1 MVTKGIA
8 RRAQRESEIPGTWS
22 GAGQL
27 TADHQ
32 VINWRVL
39 IAGTL
44 PHRAGPAGRYSG
56 MRDPEQGLASGT
68 VGELVVAFW

>member
-1 MVTKGIA
+1 MVTKASA
-8 RRAQRESEIPGTWS
+8 RRAQRESGIPGTWN

-32 VINWRVL
+32 AINRRVL

-44 PHRAGPAGRYSG
+44 PHRTGPAGRYSG
-56 MRDPEQGLASGT
+56 MRDPKQGLASGT